1 MESIEKQVERLK
13 AERAAMRAQ
22 ISGNRNQLVAIPDPV
37 VIKNECA
44 VKGLKLLSD
53 NKLMLIGQENGEL
66 KVGDKKTFAIYSTQ
80 KFLDA
85 AVLKID

>member
-1 MESIEKQVERLK
+1 M
-13 AERAAMRAQ
+13 
-22 ISGNRNQLVAIPDPV
+22 AIPDPI

-53 NKLMLIGQENGEL
+53 NKLMLIGQEDGIL
-66 KVGDKKTFAIYSTQ
+66 KVGDRKTFAIYSTT

-85 AVLKID
+85 AILKID

>member
-66 KVGDKKTFAIYSTQ
+66 VVGDKKTFAIYSTQ

>member
-1 MESIEKQVERLK
+1 MESIEKQVARLK

-22 ISGNRNQLVAIPDPV
+22 ISGKRNELVAIPDPV

-53 NKLMLIGQENGEL
+53 NRLMLIG
-66 KVGDKKTFAIYSTQ
+66 
-80 KFLDA
+80 
-85 AVLKID
+85 